1 MRWANRGER
10 NLGPGGSSMLEPIG
24 LEATGPEKP
33 TEGIHSHTSCLMFVP
48 ADLGGAREGVTHSE
62 KGHASVV
69 VLHFH

>member
-1 MRWANRGER
+1 
-10 NLGPGGSSMLEPIG
+10 MLEPIG